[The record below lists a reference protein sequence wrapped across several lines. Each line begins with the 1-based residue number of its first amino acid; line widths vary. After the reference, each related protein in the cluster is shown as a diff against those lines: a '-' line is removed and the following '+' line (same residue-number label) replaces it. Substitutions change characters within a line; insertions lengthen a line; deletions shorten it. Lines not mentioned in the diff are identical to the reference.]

1 MNGPNLSTMQVADAA
16 YAERLAHAERMRLVK
31 RDRDA
36 YSVHPDRDAQRRITA
51 RRLAI
56 GLAATIL
63 AAAVAA
69 SGLGAGAATAGPG
82 GGGGGGQV
90 LLR

>member
-1 MNGPNLSTMQVADAA
+1 MQMADAA

-36 YSVHPDRDAQRRITA
+36 YSVHPDREAQRRITA

-56 GLAATIL
+56 GLAATVL
-63 AAAVAA
+63 AAALAA
-69 SGLGAGAATAGPG
+69 GGFGVGAATAGPG
-82 GGGGGGQV
+82 SGGGGQI

>member
-1 MNGPNLSTMQVADAA
+1 MNGPNLSSVHMANAA
-16 YAERLAHAERMRLVK
+16 YAERLAHAERMRLAK

-36 YSVHPDRDAQRRITA
+36 YSVHPDREAQRRITA

-56 GLAATIL
+56 GLAATVL
-63 AAAVAA
+63 AAALAV
-69 SGLGAGAATAGPG
+69 GGFGAGAATAGPG
-82 GGGGGGQV
+82 SGGGGQI